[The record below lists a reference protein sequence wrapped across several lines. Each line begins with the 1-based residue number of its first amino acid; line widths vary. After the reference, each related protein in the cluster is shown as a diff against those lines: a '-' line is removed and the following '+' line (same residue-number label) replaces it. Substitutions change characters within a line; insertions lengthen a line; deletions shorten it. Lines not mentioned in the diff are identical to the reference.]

1 MELRKV
7 KTVEEIQKIERAV
20 SLKKLSYC
28 TTAQVASDYYVYD
41 RLYVVVEGEK
51 LLAILSL
58 VEEKEYGYTAVKR
71 LCILNKKNCGKG
83 IARFALREVQK
94 VVKGRIGGTPWVD
107 NAPVRHL
114 FETEGFVL
122 QYVFSEKWC
131 FYMKEV

>member
-7 KTVEEIQKIERAV
+7 RTVEEIQKIERAV
-20 SLKKLSYC
+20 ALKKLSYC
-28 TTAQVASDYYVYD
+28 TSAQVASDYYVYD
-41 RLYVVVEGEK
+41 RLYVVVEREK
-51 LLAILSL
+51 ILATLSL

-83 IARFALREVQK
+83 IARFALHEVQK

-122 QYVFSEKWC
+122 QYVFNEKWC

>member
-1 MELRKV
+1 MELRKA
-7 KTVEEIQKIERAV
+7 KTPDEMAKIERAV
-20 SLKKLSYC
+20 ALKKLPYC
-28 TTAQVASDYYVYD
+28 TPAQVATDRYEYD
-41 RLYVVVEGEK
+41 RLYVVAEGEK
-51 LLAILSL
+51 ILAILSL

-71 LCILNKKNCGKG
+71 LCILNKKNRGKG

-122 QYVFSEKWC
+122 QYVFNEKWC

>member
-20 SLKKLSYC
+20 ALKKLSYC

-83 IARFALREVQK
+83 IARFALREVQRM
-94 VVKGRIGGTPWVD
+94 VKGRIGGTPWSD
-107 NAPVRHL
+107 NQKMCHL
-114 FETEGFVL
+114 FESEGFKL
-122 QYVFSEKWC
+122 QYVFNGRWC